1 MQMGQAAIPGF
12 SRRIRVG
19 FIDDPVKIQGIY
31 ASINVLRQRGIVA
44 VSAADFGILE
54 MAKWFGKW
62 GGDGN
67 RSIILYI
74 SDGASISHIAEWLQ
88 KVVEW
93 FEVLEW
99 KVDSDK

>member
-1 MQMGQAAIPGF
+1 MNMGSSTVSGF

-31 ASINVLRQRGIVA
+31 ASINVLRQKGIVA
-44 VSAADFGILE
+44 ISATDFGILE
-54 MAKWFGKW
+54 VAKQFGKW

-74 SDGASISHIAEWLQ
+74 SDSASISHIAEWLQ

-93 FEVLEW
+93 FEILEW
-99 KVDSDK
+99 KVDDDK